1 MNSRRGGVSR
11 SRAESDA
18 QRRENARAV
27 WRAQSRALGRS
38 ATRVAPQGA
47 DSTARPDG
55 EDALAPQER
64 DDGWREVAVGLS
76 LRRAEEF
83 SLVLQAR
90 DVEHMLRQT
99 GRNTVIVSPAHEA
112 VRARE
117 ELDAY
122 VAENRRGLASL
133 SPPPDTRSAIV
144 PVGFFLGLL
153 IPFHLL
159 TLQVLPRQG
168 WYPHIW
174 RQQGRADAGLI
185 WAGEWWRAATA
196 LTLHADAG
204 HLLGNVAVGTIFGAV
219 LCAELGLGAGLLLML
234 LAGIL
239 GNLVNAAVLGP
250 DHLSIGFS
258 TAVFGAAGCIAGL
271 RAVAGPYSGLRGGFV
286 PLAAGLGLT
295 AMLGTGGENTD
306 LGAHIFGFLVGVPL
320 GVAAGRAT
328 NRMGMPGRALDAG
341 LLVTA
346 LALPV
351 LAWMLAFT

>member
-1 MNSRRGGVSR
+1 MRFRRGGVGR
-11 SRAESDA
+11 SRAEADA
-18 QRRENARAV
+18 ERRENARAT
-27 WRAQSRALGRS
+27 WRAQKRALGRS
-38 ATRVAPQGA
+38 SARVSPHGA
-47 DSTARPDG
+47 GNGAGSDG
-55 EDALAPQER
+55 EDAFAPQER
-64 DDGWREVAVGLS
+64 DDGWREVVSGIS

-99 GRNTVIVSPAHEA
+99 GRSTVIVAPAHEA
-112 VRARE
+112 ARARD

-159 TLQVLPRQG
+159 TFQVLPRQG

-234 LAGIL
+234 VAGIL

-320 GVAAGRAT
+320 GVAAGRALSSH
-328 NRMGMPGRALDAG
+328 GAPGRALDAG

-346 LALPV
+346 LSLPV